1 MGDVLFSQNTD
12 LDADPSTGGS
22 SQHVLVC
29 KPSTGF
35 GGGAS
40 GLGETSRS
48 QGLTG
53 QLQSLQVQ
61 CKKMFSVNKD
71 RVIKTAVIKLW
82 THTHFLL

>member
-12 LDADPSTGGS
+12 LDADPSTRVS

-40 GLGETSRS
+40 G
-48 QGLTG
+48 
-53 QLQSLQVQ
+53 
-61 CKKMFSVNKD
+61 
-71 RVIKTAVIKLW
+71 
-82 THTHFLL
+82 